1 MDEVFPV
8 RVPVPDLRD
17 VAAGNAG
24 IPGVWHLDSGRPG
37 PRVVI
42 VSLMHGNEFQGASV
56 LARWLRAG
64 LRPARGALT
73 LVFANLDAFS
83 RFDPAD
89 PTLSR
94 YVDEDL
100 NRVWSP
106 ALLDGGRDS
115 LEMRRARA
123 LRPVVEA
130 AEVLLDLHSMLWP
143 SDPVMIVGR
152 DPAALALARAAGA
165 PPPIV
170 VDGMRPEGPRLIDH
184 APFAVPGTGR
194 LALLVEAGQHWEP
207 ETEMVAEACASGL
220 LRALGML
227 PPAAPVGSEARG
239 EVWTEVWPEVWTVS
253 GCVVA
258 ASRGFCFTRPF
269 RGGAV
274 IPRAGTLIARDGEAE
289 IRTPHDDCM
298 LVMPSPRVMRGH
310 VAVRLA
316 RRAPPGRG
324 VQVTPG

>member
-1 MDEVFPV
+1 MDDSFPV

-17 VAAGNAG
+17 LTAGNTG
-24 IPGVWHLDSGRPG
+24 IPGVWSLDSGLPG
-37 PRVVI
+37 PRAAI
-42 VSLMHGNEFQGASV
+42 VSLVHGNEFQGAAV

-64 LRPARGALT
+64 LRPARGSLT
-73 LVFANLDAFS
+73 LVFANLDAFA

-100 NRVWSP
+100 NRVWCP

-115 LEMRRARA
+115 LELRRARA
-123 LRPVVEA
+123 LRPALEA

-143 SDPVMIVGR
+143 SDPLMLVGR
-152 DPAALALARAAGA
+152 APDALDLARRVGA
-165 PPPIV
+165 PPV
-170 VDGMRPEGPRLIDH
+170 VVLDGERPEGPRLIDH
-184 APFAVPGTGR
+184 AGSAGSGPPR
-194 LALLVEAGQHWEP
+194 LTFLAEAGPHWEP
-207 ETEMVAEACASGL
+207 ETEAVSEACAAGL

-227 PPAAPVGSEARG
+227 HPAAGAPDVQ
-239 EVWTEVWPEVWTVS
+239 PEVWAVS
-253 GCVVA
+253 RCVTA
-258 ASRGFCFTRPF
+258 ASRHFAFTQPF
-269 RGGAV
+269 RGGVV

-310 VAVRLA
+310 VAVRLGRRVGA
-316 RRAPPGRG
+316 RG
-324 VQVTPG
+324 